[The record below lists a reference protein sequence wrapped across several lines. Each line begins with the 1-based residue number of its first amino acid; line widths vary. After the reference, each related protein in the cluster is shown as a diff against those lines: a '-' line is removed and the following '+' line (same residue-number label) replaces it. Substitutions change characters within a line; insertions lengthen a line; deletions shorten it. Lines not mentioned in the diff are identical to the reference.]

1 MQIEITLL
9 IAILGGF
16 VGLAGWLS
24 GRDKKIANDSEWK
37 GAVKQQLD
45 NIQEG
50 VVGTQAAIAEI
61 KGDVNA
67 HSDRIA
73 RLEEVAERVGVIQ
86 EHGERITK
94 VEERAKANTHRLNKL
109 DGEGG
114 D

>member
-9 IAILGGF
+9 IAIIGGF

-24 GRDKKIANDSEWK
+24 GRDRKISNDSEWK

-45 NIQEG
+45 NIQDG

-73 RLEEVAERVGVIQ
+73 RLEEVAERVDVIQ
-86 EHGERITK
+86 EHGERITA
-94 VEERAKANTHRLNKL
+94 VEESAKQAHHRITDHINNNK
-109 DGEGG
+109 
-114 D
+114 